1 MTHKVYD
8 SIALETE
15 VVDASPHRQI
25 QMLYEKAIQQIN
37 LSKKYI
43 EEGAISSKW
52 ASIMK
57 ARDIIL
63 YLKMVLNHEDP
74 LSKELSEKLQ
84 IIYTYIESQL
94 IYANM
99 KNDTSYL
106 DRALHQLTQLKAS
119 WDAIE
124 EKVNE
129 KTIS

>member
-25 QMLYEKAIQQIN
+25 QMLYEKAIQHIL
-37 LSKKYI
+37 LSKRYI
-43 EEGAISSKW
+43 EEGVVASKW
-52 ASIMK
+52 VSMTK
-57 ARDIIL
+57 AREIIS
-63 YLKMVLNHEDP
+63 YLRTILNYEDP
-74 LSKELSEKLQ
+74 QSKELSEKLE
-84 IIYTYIESQL
+84 IIYSYIEAQL
-94 IYANM
+94 THANM
-99 KNDTSYL
+99 KNETAYL